1 MCGRN
6 SRAGPPRETMIP
18 NFSNRDQQKRR
29 NANFIDLHP
38 PPKRERIFSNR
49 RVVFRTS
56 VERGFSGE
64 GSNVFATNDKRRF
77 RFFLFLSNGQIP
89 LTNLSLRVISI
100 FHSVRINYCIFG
112 ENHITADRGRRKRRG
127 GESFFNL
134 KFRLPI
140 DNCR

>member
-77 RFFLFLSNGQIP
+77 RFFSF
-89 LTNLSLRVISI
+89 SI
-100 FHSVRINYCIFG
+100 ERSDSFNEFIASRYIYFPFCAYKLLYIWRKSYHRRSRK
-112 ENHITADRGRRKRRG
+112 EKEEGRRR
-127 GESFFNL
+127 FFNL

>member
-1 MCGRN
+1 MCVAETREP
-6 SRAGPPRETMIP
+6 APPRETMIP

-112 ENHITADRGRRKRRG
+112 ENHITADREFEEGERG
-127 GESFFNL
+127 GEEKVFL
-134 KFRLPI
+134 T
-140 DNCR
+140 